1 MLCGERRPYRLPAS
15 LWGQKIPGFFDFSR
29 TAMGLNDV
37 VVALG
42 TPEHVGR
49 YRIVE
54 RVGRGA
60 MGAVY
65 RARDEAMARDVAIKI
80 LAADLEDDPELRV
93 RFLRE
98 AQAAA
103 RLTHPNIITIF
114 DFGEHDGHSFIVM
127 ELLQGATLKEYLRG
141 QSRIPLEQK
150 INLMIQLA
158 TGLGAAHRASVYHR
172 DIKPGNLFLRTD
184 GLLKILDFGV
194 ARLASSSMTTS
205 GFVVGTPDYMSPEQ
219 ARGKEVDGRSDI
231 FSAGGVFYFL
241 LTGRKPFAAADIPS
255 VFRQIERND
264 PPPLAETEA
273 PAVLAQVVMKALAK
287 DRRARYQSCEELV
300 ADLSRLQHLRQA
312 EPPPT
317 LVLPETSGET
327 DETIDVALS
336 AADTDDTAAYVARV
350 TWMNR
355 ASQHMQR
362 LISSVMPRRR
372 RSDTRARRRPS
383 DR

>member
-1 MLCGERRPYRLPAS
+1 
-15 LWGQKIPGFFDFSR
+15 
-29 TAMGLNDV
+29 MGLNDV

-60 MGAVY
+60 MGTVY

-194 ARLASSSMTTS
+194 ARLASSSMTSS

-219 ARGKEVDGRSDI
+219 ARGTEVDGRSDI

-273 PAVLAQVVMKALAK
+273 PAVLAQVVMKALVK

-312 EPPPT
+312 EPSPVA
-317 LVLPETSGET
+317 VLPETSGET

-336 AADTDDTAAYVARV
+336 EAGTDDTAAYAARV
-350 TWMNR
+350 TWMSR
-355 ASQHMQR
+355 ASEHVQR
-362 LISSVMPRRR
+362 LVSSVMPRRR
-372 RSDTRARRRPS
+372 RSDARARRRPS
-383 DR
+383 GR